1 LQLVSL
7 QKSPSDTNYLLFN
20 NFSLLKDI
28 IWVILFDDKLVGLF
42 GLGSKDPKKKS
53 FSKKKKELR
62 KLVKEKKYD
71 SALRIGT
78 EILKNNP
85 DENDI
90 LFIIGG
96 IYYMKGK
103 YKTAISYF
111 EKSLEIATHDVEVLI
126 LNANSYFR
134 LGSFKQ
140 AIHCCDTIKE
150 IDPKNKGVIELL
162 EKIKSAQ
169 NN

>member
-1 LQLVSL
+1 
-7 QKSPSDTNYLLFN
+7 
-20 NFSLLKDI
+20 
-28 IWVILFDDKLVGLF
+28 LVGLF

-53 FSKKKKELR
+53 ISKKKKELR

-85 DENDI
+85 DENDV

-103 YKTAISYF
+103 YRTAITYF

-126 LNANSYFR
+126 LNANSHFR
-134 LGSFKQ
+134 LGNFKQ
-140 AIHCCDTIKE
+140 AINYCNTIKE
-150 IDPKNKGVIELL
+150 IDPKNKGVKELL
-162 EKIKSAQ
+162 EKIDSAK